1 MLKRAISAIAI
12 AVVAA
17 AELANFKN
25 VPYQSGAVAR
35 AIYPF
40 GAAFVDIEAGL
51 VAPDGPPPELGCLD
65 LGFEKA
71 DFQFVF
77 TPAGAIKLNKHGK

>member
-17 AELANFKN
+17 PVLANFNN
-25 VPYQSGAVAR
+25 VPDQPGAVAR
-35 AIYPF
+35 ANYPF

-51 VAPDGPPPELGCLD
+51 VALVGRRWG
-65 LGFEKA
+65 
-71 DFQFVF
+71 
-77 TPAGAIKLNKHGK
+77 